1 MAEIVELPVFADAD
15 MGSLGVVETGKEI
28 GFDIARVFYHFG
40 LPDGAIRGGH
50 AHRGL
55 KQFVI
60 CLSGTINVAVE
71 DASGQRSFVLR
82 SPATGL
88 MVPPLNWLVLTS
100 LSEGS
105 ASIVLCSDSYE
116 ESDYIRDL
124 TEFRQVIA
132 DSEQGEIGGNN
143 Q

>member
-1 MAEIVELPVFADAD
+1 MAEIVELPVFADAN

-60 CLSGTINVAVE
+60 CLSGAIEVAVE
-71 DASGQRSFVLR
+71 DVSGQRRFLLR
-82 SPATGL
+82 SPSTGL
-88 MVPPLNWLVLTS
+88 MVPPLNWLVLNS
-100 LSEGS
+100 VSEGS
-105 ASIVLCSDSYE
+105 TSIVLCSDSYE
-116 ESDYIRDL
+116 KSDYIRDL
-124 TEFRQVIA
+124 AEFRQMIA
-132 DSEQGEIGGNN
+132 DLDQGEFGVSD
-143 Q
+143 